1 MGVVIVSRMAVN
13 GRRVVALVLFPNV
26 TQLDLTG
33 PAQVFGR
40 WPDTEL
46 HLVAQSLDPV
56 MTDAG
61 FALVPTVTFE
71 DCPAVDVLCVPGGD
85 GVFANLENEE
95 LLGFVRRA
103 AREATW
109 VTSVCTG
116 AFVLAAAGLL
126 QGRRTAT
133 HWASRELLASL
144 GVDVVAER
152 VVFDGNVVTGG
163 GVTAGIDFALSLTA
177 AELGEDVARRL
188 QLQFEYDPA
197 PPFDAGSP
205 EKADPAMVAGI
216 REFVQASR
224 REIVSRVAANL
235 AR

>member
-1 MGVVIVSRMAVN
+1 M
-13 GRRVVALVLFPNV
+13 VLFPNV

-33 PAQVFGR
+33 PAQVFSR
-40 WPDTEL
+40 WPNTEL
-46 HLVAQSLDPV
+46 HLVAATLDPL

-61 FALVPTVTFE
+61 FALVPTVTFA
-71 DCPAVDVLCVPGGD
+71 DCPSVDVVCVPGGG
-85 GVFANLENEE
+85 GVFENLENEE
-95 LLGFVRRA
+95 LLAFVRRTA
-103 AREATW
+103 AEAAW

-116 AFVLAAAGLL
+116 AFVLAAAGVL
-126 QGRRTAT
+126 RERKAAT
-133 HWASRELLASL
+133 HWASRELLSTL

-152 VVFDGNVVTGG
+152 VVYDGNVVTGG

-177 AELGEDVARRL
+177 AELGKDVARRL

-205 EKADPAMVAGI
+205 DKADPQLVAGI

-224 REIVSRVAANL
+224 RDVVARVAARR
-235 AR
+235 AG